1 MMCCIGIFVVSL
13 IGLPVPIVAAGEILP
28 VTSFWVTG
36 YWRVIIG
43 LPVVF
48 AFFQVAL
55 MLTVFR
61 YDTPVALKQRGDY
74 DRLTA
79 LLSKIYQ
86 KEQV

>member
-1 MMCCIGIFVVSL
+1 MCCIGIFVVSL
-13 IGLPVPIVAAGEILP
+13 IGLPVPIVAAGDTLP
-28 VTSFWVTG
+28 VNSFWVTG